1 MQIFP
6 ATDILGGKVVRL
18 TKGDYANVKVYADS
32 PAEMAQKFMQDGAVN
47 LHMVDLDGAKSGAP
61 VNFEAIREAARI
73 KGLFIEVGGGIRDM
87 KRIEDYLSLGVK
99 RVILGTA
106 AIRNYPFVEEAV
118 KKYGKAVAVGVDAK
132 NGMVA
137 VNGWQETTGVDS
149 VEFCKKLQSS
159 GVSTGIYTDISKDG
173 MLSGTNL
180 EIYSRLSEIKG
191 LDIIAS
197 GGITYA
203 DEIRTLNGMG
213 ISGAI
218 VGKAVYEGK
227 LSLKEA
233 LEAAGGEKL

>member
-1 MQIFP
+1 
-6 ATDILGGKVVRL
+6 
-18 TKGDYANVKVYADS
+18 
-32 PAEMAQKFMQDGAVN
+32 
-47 LHMVDLDGAKSGAP
+47 
-61 VNFEAIREAARI
+61 
-73 KGLFIEVGGGIRDM
+73 
-87 KRIEDYLSLGVK
+87 
-99 RVILGTA
+99 
-106 AIRNYPFVEEAV
+106 
-118 KKYGKAVAVGVDAK
+118 
-132 NGMVA
+132 
-137 VNGWQETTGVDS
+137 
-149 VEFCKKLQSS
+149 
-159 GVSTGIYTDISKDG
+159 

-203 DEIRTLNGMG
+203 DEIRTLNEMG